1 MKYVLHLPKQPV
13 LTVFDLQAV
22 HHTLPQLCFGPKG
35 TRMNQRNCRLHPPLR
50 STAQCCSSQYFT
62 QYFELL
68 SDWTSAH
75 HWFFPRSP
83 RRSPEEPRA
92 TGGPSTP
99 PSRPPLAFPTAVRT
113 DRGPRATESAW
124 VRRPSRPVAI
134 GTCPATISFPRLPRG
149 TKGPGRVARASLIIF
164 IVQVFTT
171 RRLVSLQCNTAT
183 MVVWL
188 NRTKL

>member
-1 MKYVLHLPKQPV
+1 MKYALHLPKQPV

-22 HHTLPQLCFGPKG
+22 HHTLPQLALVLGGKDEPAK
-35 TRMNQRNCRLHPPLR
+35 LPASPPLH

-75 HWFFPRSP
+75 HWFSPRSP

-99 PSRPPLAFPTAVRT
+99 PSRPPLAFPTAVRRSGT
-113 DRGPRATESAW
+113 PRHRSAW
-124 VRRPSRPVAI
+124 SPDHRSRWPLP
-134 GTCPATISFPRLPRG
+134 PAPRQSATHASRG
-149 TKGPGRVARASLIIF
+149 GPKGPGESNVLR
-164 IVQVFTT
+164 
-171 RRLVSLQCNTAT
+171 
-183 MVVWL
+183 
-188 NRTKL
+188 

>member
-1 MKYVLHLPKQPV
+1 
-13 LTVFDLQAV
+13 
-22 HHTLPQLCFGPKG
+22 
-35 TRMNQRNCRLHPPLR
+35 MNQRNCRLHPPLR
-50 STAQCCSSQYFT
+50 SAAQCCSSQYFT

-75 HWFFPRSP
+75 RWFSPRSP

-99 PSRPPLAFPTAVRT
+99 PSRPPLAFPTAVRRSGT
-113 DRGPRATESAW
+113 PRHRSAW
-124 VRRPSRPVAI
+124 FADYRGRWPLPPAPRRSAPHASRGA
-134 GTCPATISFPRLPRG
+134 
-149 TKGPGRVARASLIIF
+149 KGPGRVERASLFIF

-171 RRLVSLQCNTAT
+171 SRLVSLQCNTAT
-183 MVVWL
+183 MAVWL